1 MNNAFFCKFQA
12 CYMGNQSNRILIFIC
27 SSSIL
32 LELHIFYAG
41 NIHSFGL
48 MFNDLLAD
56 LGAQTSGTTLV
67 IGCYFSAQSFSGLF
81 ASALFRKFS
90 IRSVGVF
97 GAILYFSGI
106 FLCVFVN
113 STEMLAFS
121 FGILNG
127 RFSFRCNY

>member
-1 MNNAFFCKFQA
+1 M
-12 CYMGNQSNRILIFIC
+12 
-27 SSSIL
+27 
-32 LELHIFYAG
+32 G

-48 MFNDLLAD
+48 MFDGLLAN
-56 LGAQTSGTTLV
+56 LGAETSAVTLI

-90 IRSVGVF
+90 IRSVGLF
-97 GAILYFSGI
+97 GGILYFLGI
-106 FLCVFVN
+106 FLCVFAN

-127 RFSFRCNY
+127 Q